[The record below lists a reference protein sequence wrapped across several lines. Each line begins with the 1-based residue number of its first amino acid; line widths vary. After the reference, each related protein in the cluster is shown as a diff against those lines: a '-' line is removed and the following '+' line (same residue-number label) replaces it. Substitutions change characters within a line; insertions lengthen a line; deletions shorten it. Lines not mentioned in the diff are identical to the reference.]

1 MRALLDINV
10 LIALLDEQ
18 HIHHHLAHAWLDQNI
33 RAGWASCPITEN
45 GFIRIVS
52 QSSYPNPVSV
62 GDAAARLREAC
73 QTEFHEY
80 WADDVSLVD
89 TNDIDWSRILGSRQI
104 TDVYLLAL
112 ATHRGGRFVTLDRR
126 VNAAAVMNASE
137 DHVVT
142 II

>member
-18 HIHHHLAHAWLDQNI
+18 HIHHHLAHAWLAQNI
-33 RAGWASCPITEN
+33 QAGWASCPITQN

-52 QSSYPNPVSV
+52 QPSYPNPVSV
-62 GDAAARLREAC
+62 SDAAARLTEAC

-80 WADDVSLVD
+80 WTDDVSLVD

-104 TDVYLLAL
+104 TDVYLLTL
-112 ATHRGGRFVTLDRR
+112 ATHRGGCFVTLDRR
-126 VNAAAVMNASE
+126 VNATAVKSASE

-142 II
+142 LV